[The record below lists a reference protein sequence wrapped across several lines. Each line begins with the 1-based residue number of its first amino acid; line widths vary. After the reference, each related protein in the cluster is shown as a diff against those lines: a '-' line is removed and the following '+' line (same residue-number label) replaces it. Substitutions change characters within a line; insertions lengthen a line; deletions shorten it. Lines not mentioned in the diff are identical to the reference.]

1 MDAQKATRTSR
12 VYTTL
17 FVIERQC
24 VQGGSIQA
32 TKQDESV
39 CVCVYVSR

>member
-1 MDAQKATRTSR
+1 LDPKKETSTTL